1 MNFLFG
7 EKKKDPA
14 ELAKEWKRNLQKEA
28 RVLDRD
34 ILNLGR
40 EEQKALKECKKLAK
54 EGNVKAAKILAKE
67 VVNTRHAVAR
77 MHTAKAQM
85 NSVSMMLQTSA
96 SAMKMQGCI
105 AKSADI
111 MAAMNHLVKLPEI
124 RETMT
129 SMSREMMRVGVTGVG
144 TGAGNGLFMPAVNWP
159 VYAYYQ
165 LAFSCL

>member
-1 MNFLFG
+1 MVNKVPISPPQSTMNFLFG

-14 ELAKEWKRNLQKEA
+14 ELAKEWKRNLQKES
-28 RVLDRD
+28 RTLDRD

-67 VVNTRHAVAR
+67 VVNTRNAVAR

-96 SAMKMQGCI
+96 STMKMQGCI

-129 SMSREMMRVGVTGVG
+129 SMSREMMRVG
-144 TGAGNGLFMPAVNWP
+144 AGIGILKCLFRAC
-159 VYAYYQ
+159 
-165 LAFSCL
+165 FR